1 MPDVLDLSEE
11 GLDAA
16 SVARQALEDDE
27 VFEALINGISPDRK
41 KITIRENSFRAL
53 MLLCEKYPDRLLPHW
68 EYLVGLLQSNNS
80 YSKYAAIHIIAAIV
94 PADKQSRFEKACD
107 LYLGLLNDRSI
118 MVAAHIAGRSGKIAR
133 AKPALQSMITVR
145 LLDIEQTHFDQGR
158 QDLIKPFIIES
169 FEEYF
174 EQVKDK
180 AKILAFIRQQVNC
193 RSPKARKLAKAFL
206 EKWAGAAETKRA

>member
-1 MPDVLDLSEE
+1 MSEE

-41 KITIRENSFRAL
+41 KITIRENSFRVL
-53 MLLCEKYPDRLLPHW
+53 MLLCEKYPDRLLPHR

-80 YSKYAAIHIIAAIV
+80 YSKYAAIHIIAAIA
-94 PADKQSRFEKACD
+94 PTDKQGRFEKACD
-107 LYLGLLNDRSI
+107 LYLSLLDDRSI

-133 AKPALQSMITVR
+133 AKPALQSLLTGR
-145 LLDIEQTHFDQGR
+145 LLDIEQTHFDKGR

-174 EQVKDK
+174 KQSQDQ
-180 AKILAFIRQQVNC
+180 AQILAFVRQQVNC
-193 RSPKARKLAKAFL
+193 RSPKARKLSKTFL
-206 EKWAGAAETKRA
+206 EKWAGAAGTKRA

>member
-1 MPDVLDLSEE
+1 MPDVLDLSKE

-16 SVARQALEDDE
+16 SIARQALADDK
-27 VFEALINGISPDRK
+27 VFEELIYGISPDRK

-53 MLLCEKYPDRLLPHW
+53 MLLCEKHPDRLLPHW

-94 PADKQSRFEKACD
+94 PADKHGLFDKAFDIYYD
-107 LYLGLLNDRSI
+107 LLDDRSI
-118 MVAAHIAGRSGKIAR
+118 MVAAHAAGRSGKIAR
-133 AKPALQSMITVR
+133 AKPALQPKITGR
-145 LLDIEQTHFDQGR
+145 LLNIEQTHFDQGR

-174 EQVKDK
+174 ERSQDK
-180 AKILAFIRQQVNC
+180 AQILAFVRQQVNC

-206 EKWAGAAETKRA
+206 YKWEGAEGTEGT

>member
-16 SVARQALEDDE
+16 SVTRQALEDDE
-27 VFEALINGISPDRK
+27 VFEALINGISPERK

-53 MLLCEKYPDRLLPHW
+53 MLLCEKQPDRLLPHW

-94 PADKQSRFEKACD
+94 PADKQGLFDRAFD
-107 LYLGLLNDRSI
+107 IYYGLLDDRSI

-133 AKPALQSMITVR
+133 AKPALQSMITGR

-158 QDLIKPFIIES
+158 QNLIKPFIIES

-174 EQVKDK
+174 EQSKDK
-180 AKILAFIRQQVNC
+180 AQILAFVRQQVNC

-206 EKWAGAAETKRA
+206 KKWEGAAGT